1 MPSGT
6 SLSPLLRRLWGHL
19 PPRRRRQF
27 VLLLVAMLVGAIA
40 EVLSLGAVLPF
51 LGVLVAPDRVF
62 QQPAVARLAGAA
74 GLTSAAQLM
83 LPLTVLFAAMALMA
97 GALRLFVLWASTRF
111 SFALGVDLSI
121 DMYRRSLYQPYRV
134 HVARNSSEV
143 ISGIATKTSTVVV
156 GVILPLLFGISSM
169 VVLVAIVL
177 TSLAIDTT
185 VAAVSAVGFGLT
197 YGAVTLLS
205 RHRLTRNSDK
215 IAAAQTELF
224 KTLHEGLGG
233 IRDIL
238 LDGTQAVYCGI
249 YHRADR
255 TLRLAQGGNTFIS
268 ASPRYA
274 MEGLGM
280 TLLAFLA
287 YFTLVRVGDVSV
299 ALPVLGALA
308 LGAQRL
314 IPTFQQ
320 AYASWSTI
328 AGSRASLRDTL
339 VLLDQPLP
347 ADASLP
353 PPPPAEFHQ
362 AIRFDHVRFRYSDDG
377 PWVIHDLHVAIPK
390 GGRVGI
396 VGSTGSGKST
406 AADLLMGLLDPTE
419 GRILVDDRPISGASR
434 RSWQRTIAHVPQTV
448 FLSDATLAENIA
460 FGVAPDAIDMA
471 RVKDAATRAQIA
483 EFIEQGRDGYQALV
497 GERGVRLSGG
507 QRQRIGIARA
517 LYKRASVLIFD
528 EATSALDSVTEQAV
542 MDSIGT
548 LGSDLTIVIIAHRLT
563 TIRHCDRII
572 ELGEG
577 RMLGAGSYDELIAAS
592 PTFAAMAG
600 QYAAPEVRGA

>member
-6 SLSPLLRRLWGHL
+6 RLSPLLRELWAHVT
-19 PPRRRRQF
+19 PRRRRQF
-27 VLLLVAMLVGAIA
+27 VLLLAAMLVGAVA
-40 EVLSLGAVLPF
+40 EIVSLGAVLPF
-51 LGVLVAPDRVF
+51 LGVLVAPERVF
-62 QQPAVARLAGAA
+62 QQPMIARMAAAA
-74 GLTSAAQLM
+74 GITTAAQLM
-83 LPLTVLFAAMALMA
+83 LPLTILFAVMSLVA
-97 GALRLFVLWASTRF
+97 GAIRLLVLWASTRF

-143 ISGIATKTSTVVV
+143 ISGIANKTSTVVV
-156 GVILPLLFGISSM
+156 GVILPLLFGVSAV

-177 TSLAIDTT
+177 TSLAIDST
-185 VAAVSAVGFGLT
+185 VAAVSALGFGLT

-205 RHRLTRNSDK
+205 RQRLAHNGDR
-215 IAAAQTELF
+215 IALAQTQLF
-224 KTLHEGLGG
+224 KSLHEGLGG

-238 LDGTQAVYCGI
+238 LDGTQAVYCDI

-255 TLRLAQGGNTFIS
+255 SLRIAQGSNTFIS

-328 AGSRASLRDTL
+328 QGSRASLRDTL
-339 VLLDQPLP
+339 ALLDQPLP
-347 ADASLP
+347 PDAALPAP
-353 PPPPAEFHQ
+353 PPLEFER
-362 AIRFDHVRFRYSDDG
+362 AIRFDHVRFQYDADG
-377 PWVIHDLHVAIPK
+377 PWVIEDLNLEIPK
-390 GGRVGI
+390 GARIGI
-396 VGSTGSGKST
+396 VGTTGSGKST
-406 AADLLMGLLDPTE
+406 AADLLMGLLEPTA
-419 GRILVDDRPISGASR
+419 GAILVDGQPISGDIR
-434 RSWQRTIAHVPQTV
+434 RAWQRTIAHVPQAV
-448 FLSDATLAENIA
+448 FLSDASLAENIA
-460 FGVAPDAIDMA
+460 FGVPRELIEME
-471 RVKDAATRAQIA
+471 RVRDAARRAQIA
-483 EFIEQGRDGYQALV
+483 DFIEQSRDGYNATV

-528 EATSALDSVTEQAV
+528 EATSALDNATEQAV
-542 MDSIGT
+542 IDAIEA
-548 LGSDLTIVIIAHRLT
+548 LGDDLTIVVIAHRLT
-563 TIRHCDRII
+563 TIRNCDRIV
-572 ELGEG
+572 ELEHGHQVFEG
-577 RMLGAGSYDELIAAS
+577 RYEDLLAKGVAA
-592 PTFAAMAG
+592 
-600 QYAAPEVRGA
+600 R

>member
-1 MPSGT
+1 MLSGT
-6 SLSPLLRRLWGHL
+6 SLSPLLRELWAHVT
-19 PPRRRRQF
+19 PRRKRQF
-27 VLLLVAMLVGAIA
+27 VLLLAAMLVGAVA
-40 EVLSLGAVLPF
+40 EIVSLGAVLPF
-51 LGVLVAPDRVF
+51 LGVLVAPERVF
-62 QQPAVARLAGAA
+62 QQPMIARMAGAA
-74 GLTSAAQLM
+74 GITSAAQLM
-83 LPLTVLFAAMALMA
+83 LPLTVLFAALSLVA
-97 GALRLFVLWASTRF
+97 GAIRLFVLWASTRF

-143 ISGIATKTSTVVV
+143 ISGIASKTSTVVV
-156 GVILPLLFGISSM
+156 GVILPLLFGVSAV
-169 VVLVAIVL
+169 VVLIAIVL
-177 TSLAIDTT
+177 TSLAIDST
-185 VAAVSAVGFGLT
+185 VAAVSALGFGLT

-205 RHRLTRNSDK
+205 RQRLAHNSDR
-215 IAAAQTELF
+215 IAEAQTQLF
-224 KTLHEGLGG
+224 KSLHEGLGG

-238 LDGTQAVYCGI
+238 LDGTQAVYCDI
-249 YHRADR
+249 YHRADGS
-255 TLRLAQGGNTFIS
+255 LRRAQGSNTFIS

-287 YFTLVRVGDVSV
+287 YFTLIRVGDISV

-328 AGSRASLRDTL
+328 LGSRASLRDTL
-339 VLLDQPLP
+339 VLLNQPLP
-347 ADASLP
+347 DDAALP
-353 PPPPAEFHQ
+353 PPPPIEFERV
-362 AIRFDHVRFRYSDDG
+362 IRFEHVRFRYTGDG
-377 PWVIHDLHVAIPK
+377 PWVIDDLDFDIPK
-390 GGRVGI
+390 GARIGI

-406 AADLLMGLLDPTE
+406 TADLLMGLLDPTE
-419 GRILVDDRPISGASR
+419 GRILIDDHPLDTSR
-434 RSWQRTIAHVPQTV
+434 RAWQRTIAHVPQTV
-448 FLSDATLAENIA
+448 FLSDASLAENIA
-460 FGVAPDAIDMA
+460 FGVEPHAIDMA
-471 RVKDAATRAQIA
+471 RVRDAAERAQIA
-483 EFIEQGRDGYQALV
+483 EFIEQGRDGYRALV

-542 MDSIGT
+542 IDSIGQ
-548 LGSDLTIVIIAHRLT
+548 LGQDLTIVIIAHRLT

-572 ELGEG
+572 ELGAG
-577 RMLGAGSYDELIAAS
+577 RVLGTGSYDQLIASS
-592 PTFAAMAG
+592 PTFATMAG
-600 QYAAPEVRGA
+600 QYAAPEPSASR